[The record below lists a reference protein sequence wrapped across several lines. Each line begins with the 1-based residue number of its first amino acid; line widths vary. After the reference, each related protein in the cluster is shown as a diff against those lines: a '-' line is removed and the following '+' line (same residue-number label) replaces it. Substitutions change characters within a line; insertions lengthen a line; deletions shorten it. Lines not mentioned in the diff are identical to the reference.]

1 MSVELVHGSRN
12 GQVENIYRGDAV
24 VVNLDDD
31 EVIYELGDRFKKTFW
46 RSSAKPFQVLPLVEA
61 GGIERYNIS
70 GEELALM
77 CASHGG
83 EEGHVE
89 AVETLLKKIGFS
101 EPDLHCGPA
110 PPMYR
115 PAVKEI
121 LKRKQNWTQL
131 HNCCSGKHSGMLA
144 IAAIKGYATDGY
156 EEINHPL
163 QQEVLEIASEISG
176 VKKEEIG
183 IGVDGCG
190 APIFYM
196 PLFNMAKAYA
206 YLSKPGSLAGDIRAG
221 ALKKVAE
228 AMSAYPWYVAGTGRL
243 DTVLMEV
250 TGGRLLAKLGADGV
264 YCVSFMGEGKGIAL
278 KIECGVIKAIEPAI
292 VEILRRLNYIDHR
305 EEEVII
311 KKLDFS
317 IYNHR
322 KESIGSLQA
331 VF

>member
-12 GQVENIYRGDAV
+12 GQVENIYRGDVV
-24 VVNLDDD
+24 VVNFEDGVL
-31 EVIYELGDRFKKTFW
+31 YELGDPFKKTFW
-46 RSSAKPFQVLPLVEA
+46 RSSAKPFQVLPFVEA

-89 AVETLLKKIGFS
+89 AVEALLKKIGFS

-121 LKRKQNWTQL
+121 LMRKQEWNQL
-131 HNCCSGKHSGMLA
+131 HNCCSGKHGGMLA
-144 IAAIKGYATDGY
+144 ITAIKGYKTDSY
-156 EEINHPL
+156 EEIDHPL

-190 APIFYM
+190 APIFFM

-206 YLSKPGSLAGDIRAG
+206 CLSKPGSLDHDLRAG
-221 ALKKVAE
+221 AMKRVAE
-228 AMSAYPWYVAGTGRL
+228 AMTAYPWYVAGTGRI
-243 DTVLMEV
+243 DTLLMEV

-264 YCVSFMGEGKGIAL
+264 YCVSIMGEGTGIAL

-292 VEILRRLNYIDHR
+292 IEILSCLNYLDQR
-305 EEEVII
+305 EEEMII
-311 KKLDFS
+311 KELDFS

-322 KESIGSLQA
+322 KEAIGSLQA

>member
-1 MSVELVHGSRN
+1 MSIELVYGSRN

-24 VVNLDDD
+24 VAGLDG
-31 EVIYELGDRFKKTFW
+31 EVIYELGDRFKKAFW
-46 RSSAKPFQVLPLVEA
+46 RSSAKPFQVLPFIEA

-89 AVETLLKKIGFS
+89 AVEALLKKIGFS

-110 PPMYR
+110 PPLYR
-115 PAVKEI
+115 PAAKEI
-121 LKRKQNWTQL
+121 LKRKQGWNQL

-144 IAAIKGYATDGY
+144 ITAIKGYETGDY
-156 EEINHPL
+156 EGIEHPV
-163 QQEVLEIASEISG
+163 QQEVLELAAEITG

-196 PLFNMAKAYA
+196 PLFNMARAYA
-206 YLSKPGSLAGDIRAG
+206 HLSKPVMVKDRRRAD
-221 ALKKVAE
+221 AMQKVTA
-228 AMSAYPWYVAGTGRL
+228 AMTGYPWYVAGTGRI
-243 DTVLMEV
+243 DTLLMEV

-264 YCVSFMGEGKGIAL
+264 YCVSIMGEGTGIAL

-292 VEILRRLNYIDHR
+292 VEILSRLNYLDRR
-305 EEEVII
+305 EEETLI
-311 KKLDFS
+311 KQLDFS

-322 KESIGSLQA
+322 KEAIGSLQA